1 MKVYHRGARF
11 SAPNRYFSAGQDRIF
26 WIDARTGAINAHTR
40 SPRYAEVM
48 RPVAVVGIGKTAFG
62 AFPDRDLR
70 SLAVEAGQKAL
81 EDARA
86 KTSQVEAFF
95 LGNFAGP
102 SFVGQNHLAP
112 YIAAG
117 MGIVGIPATR
127 FEAACAS
134 SGAAFFHAVSA
145 VSAGLCDVVLVTGV
159 EKMTSQPTPKVTE
172 ILAGA
177 GDLCGEVRAGATFP
191 ALFAMIARRHMYQY
205 GTTRDQMA
213 AVAVKNHANGAK
225 NPLAH
230 MRKVITMEQ
239 ALAGKPIS
247 DPLTVYDCSLVSD
260 GAASVLIAPLERASE
275 FTGKPVR
282 VLGIAQASDNVALDE
297 KEDITTLRAV
307 KVSAEKAYKMAG
319 LRPSDIQ
326 FAEVHDCFTIAE
338 ILATEDLGFV
348 KKGEGG
354 PYALAGK
361 TCLNGELPV
370 NTSGGLKAKGHPVG
384 ATGVGQIC
392 DVALQIRGEAGERQI
407 PRNKVGLAQNLGGS
421 GATSVVSILGAA

>member
-1 MKVYHRGARF
+1 
-11 SAPNRYFSAGQDRIF
+11 
-26 WIDARTGAINAHTR
+26 
-40 SPRYAEVM
+40 M

-62 AFPDRDLR
+62 ALPDRDLR

-81 EDARA
+81 EDAHA
-86 KTSQVEAFF
+86 KPEQIEAFF

-112 YIAAG
+112 YVAAG
-117 MGIVGIPATR
+117 MGIIGIPATR

-134 SGAAFFHAVSA
+134 SGAAFFSAVSA
-145 VSAGLCDVVLVTGV
+145 VMAGLYDVVLVTGV

-205 GTTRDQMA
+205 GTTREMMA
-213 AVAVKNHANGAK
+213 AVAVKNHSNGAK

-239 ALAGKPIS
+239 ALSGKPIA

-260 GAASVLIAPLERASE
+260 GAASVVIVPLERASE
-275 FTGKPVR
+275 FTSKPVR
-282 VLGIAQASDNVALDE
+282 VLGISQASDNVALDE
-297 KEDITTLRAV
+297 KDDITTLRAV
-307 KVSAEKAYKMAG
+307 KTSAEKAYKMAG
-319 LRPSDIQ
+319 VSPADIQ

-361 TCLNGELPV
+361 TCLQGERPV

-392 DVALQIRGEAGERQI
+392 DVAQQIRGETGERQI
-407 PRNKVGLAQNLGGS
+407 ARNKLGLAQNLGGS
-421 GATSVVSILGAA
+421 GATSVVTILGAA